1 MRTQWD
7 KHVLWEGTDRWSE
20 EPSLRTDNWWRS
32 EGSRGA
38 VGGGYSRQK
47 GQHAERWKEGFVNS
61 GVSSWLGK

>member
-32 EGSRGA
+32 EGSRGWWEEA
-38 VGGGYSRQK
+38 IPGRRDSMLRGGK
-47 GQHAERWKEGFVNS
+47 KV
-61 GVSSWLGK
+61 L